1 MEQSIVSNNNVS
13 IVGEIVSE
21 FTFSH
26 QVYGEGFYTFYV
38 DVSRLSDIYDRLPV
52 TISERLVN
60 ISELTEG
67 TKVHI
72 TGQVRS
78 YNSFVTEDKRN
89 KLILTVFARN
99 LEPVVEE
106 EMRNPNEIILNG
118 YICKQPVFRKTPFGR
133 EISDIL
139 LAVNRSYNKSDYIP
153 CIAWGRN
160 ARYISNMNVGDNVII
175 HGRMQSR
182 NYQKKFENGD
192 VIEKTAYEISIS
204 KIEVR
209 TEKEEPTENNH
220 PQSIEELVKMER

>member
-1 MEQSIVSNNNVS
+1 MDQSLINSNAISVM
-13 IVGEIVSE
+13 GEIVSE

-26 QVYGEGFYTFYV
+26 QVYGEGFYTFEV

-52 TISERLVN
+52 TVSERLVD
-60 ISELTEG
+60 IHALGEG
-67 TKVHI
+67 TLVHI

-78 YNSFVTEDKRN
+78 YNSFVAEDKRN
-89 KLILTVFARN
+89 KLILTVFARH
-99 LEPVVEE
+99 LEVLEQLDH
-106 EMRNPNEIILNG
+106 RNPNEVVLNG

-160 ARYISNMNVGDNVII
+160 ARYISGMNVGDNVTIY
-175 HGRMQSR
+175 GRMQSR

-192 VIEKTAYEISIS
+192 VVEKTAYEISVS
-204 KIEVR
+204 KVEIRDIDETGEDMV
-209 TEKEEPTENNH
+209 
-220 PQSIEELVKMER
+220 